1 MYCKKCAFCWF
12 VLHVYITMHGSENLK
27 SDNNLQYVL
36 KLWYPKLKLWY
47 PKLKLWYPKL
57 FMTHYNKYM
66 ISVDTGF

>member
-27 SDNNLQYVL
+27 SDDNLQYV
-36 KLWYPKLKLWY
+36 
-47 PKLKLWYPKL
+47 LKLWYPKL